1 MSSHCS
7 DEKNSS
13 SMTSESALIQFRKNV
28 REYKLPSR
36 PKINPQKRNIDRKK
50 DLPIT
55 ANLFQLKFKSDNFKF
70 VLFSIEVLPE
80 IADDNYTLLRT
91 IYSKIGA
98 LLPPCFK
105 KVVWAGKN
113 CFAIIDEKNKKD
125 YENFEIEIEVKG
137 EKYNLKFYKVKDIS
151 FSNGD
156 DFIGKNQKNKT
167 IIENMIRNIIM
178 ANPKII
184 KFQDRTLFEINADNI
199 TNTTNKQYF
208 YSGFITSVNITES
221 GLYMLVNNVNKLI
234 TGKTVLRKMIEIR
247 SKLREQKYNE
257 KDICDEIRD
266 YFKKHKTVLTIYS
279 MHSYRIQDINFEQNP
294 CNTDITYKDKD
305 GLKTTI
311 HLINYYKTQYN
322 INIKDKNQPLII
334 AENNFQ
340 KNQTSNDKNYNIYLV
355 PELVYLTGIE
365 EENKSERHRNTVPNR
380 IKDPNEKMKKIK
392 GIFNLLNSE
401 NSKEIKNKKGNII
414 KLKSPKELSEEW
426 GINLGSN
433 LTFQGTIFPQ
443 PKLIFKGKNVFPENG
458 RYRSANPFLSQEI
471 TNSNIFFVYDK
482 NERNVDHRKLFWEI
496 MKIFQEKKF
505 MFSNDFH
512 PNNVKEY
519 PINNTS
525 NWEEIKKSLLKIDNS
540 ENKFGIIFCSQ
551 RLEKMYVELKSFFN
565 KQLQIPTQHVITK
578 KLLDGRRGRT
588 MMYNLVVKLM

>member
-1 MSSHCS
+1 
-7 DEKNSS
+7 
-13 SMTSESALIQFRKNV
+13 
-28 REYKLPSR
+28 
-36 PKINPQKRNIDRKK
+36 
-50 DLPIT
+50 
-55 ANLFQLKFKSDNFKF
+55 
-70 VLFSIEVLPE
+70 
-80 IADDNYTLLRT
+80 
-91 IYSKIGA
+91 
-98 LLPPCFK
+98 
-105 KVVWAGKN
+105 
-113 CFAIIDEKNKKD
+113 
-125 YENFEIEIEVKG
+125 
-137 EKYNLKFYKVKDIS
+137 
-151 FSNGD
+151 
-156 DFIGKNQKNKT
+156 
-167 IIENMIRNIIM
+167 M

-365 EENKSERHRNTVPNR
+365 EENKNERHRNTVPNR

-401 NSKEIKNKKGNII
+401 NSKEIKNKKGDII

-433 LTFQGTIFPQ
+433 LTFQGMYFQKMEDIDQ
-443 PKLIFKGKNVFPENG
+443 LIHF
-458 RYRSANPFLSQEI
+458 YL
-471 TNSNIFFVYDK
+471 
-482 NERNVDHRKLFWEI
+482 
-496 MKIFQEKKF
+496 KK
-505 MFSNDFH
+505 
-512 PNNVKEY
+512 
-519 PINNTS
+519 
-525 NWEEIKKSLLKIDNS
+525 
-540 ENKFGIIFCSQ
+540 
-551 RLEKMYVELKSFFN
+551 
-565 KQLQIPTQHVITK
+565 
-578 KLLDGRRGRT
+578 
-588 MMYNLVVKLM
+588 

>member
-80 IADDNYTLLRT
+80 IADDNYTLLRS

-294 CNTDITYKDKD
+294 FIDVDSRED
-305 GLKTTI
+305 SS
-311 HLINYYKTQYN
+311 
-322 INIKDKNQPLII
+322 NQ
-334 AENNFQ
+334 
-340 KNQTSNDKNYNIYLV
+340 
-355 PELVYLTGIE
+355 
-365 EENKSERHRNTVPNR
+365 
-380 IKDPNEKMKKIK
+380 
-392 GIFNLLNSE
+392 IF
-401 NSKEIKNKKGNII
+401 KNK
-414 KLKSPKELSEEW
+414 
-426 GINLGSN
+426 
-433 LTFQGTIFPQ
+433 
-443 PKLIFKGKNVFPENG
+443 LI
-458 RYRSANPFLSQEI
+458 
-471 TNSNIFFVYDK
+471 
-482 NERNVDHRKLFWEI
+482 
-496 MKIFQEKKF
+496 
-505 MFSNDFH
+505 
-512 PNNVKEY
+512 
-519 PINNTS
+519 
-525 NWEEIKKSLLKIDNS
+525 
-540 ENKFGIIFCSQ
+540 
-551 RLEKMYVELKSFFN
+551 
-565 KQLQIPTQHVITK
+565 
-578 KLLDGRRGRT
+578 
-588 MMYNLVVKLM
+588 